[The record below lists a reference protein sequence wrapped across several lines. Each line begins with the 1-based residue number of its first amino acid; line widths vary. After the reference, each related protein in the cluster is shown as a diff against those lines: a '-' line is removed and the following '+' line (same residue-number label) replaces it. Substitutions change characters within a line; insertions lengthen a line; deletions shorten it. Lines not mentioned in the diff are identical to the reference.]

1 MLEQNIEL
9 ELVSIES
16 ITPQSIDYGED
27 AVLTMRCTLTIE
39 CVSRLECVILDE
51 LRLRNLTEVGIGNL
65 ADYIRYIGRWSFNKQ
80 LAEMGYETILTA
92 VKRAEL
98 FSEVDRRKE

>member
-1 MLEQNIEL
+1 MREQNIEL

-16 ITPQSIDYGED
+16 ITPRPIDYGED
-27 AVLTMRCTLTIE
+27 AVLTMRCTLTKE
-39 CVSRLECVILDE
+39 CISRLERVILDGLQ
-51 LRLRNLTEVGIGNL
+51 LRRLTEGGIGNL
-65 ADYIRYIGRWSFNKQ
+65 ADYIRYIGRRSFNKQ